1 MRNPR
6 KVYPIDP
13 GVIAVCERHIIRGRD
28 MKWKHSQILTIP
40 VVLAVSAAS
49 CNDAGIPQDPVE
61 AVVESTDDLSVIHL
75 ASSLRQMALDERDT
89 EFLPRRLQLGR
100 TSRTAFGRVADV
112 VGMDDGRFA
121 VLDRM
126 ESRVII
132 FDSVGAVVSSFGRS
146 GEGPGEFVAP
156 WALGYSSGMFVV
168 WEGNVMRTFTL
179 MTEDGRVHD
188 IRTNPIEGDW
198 IRHIFR
204 QPSKHFDDGQ
214 HGPEEIT
221 HRLRSDPAQRG
232 WIQIVQQ
239 DERPLLQDR
248 ADSIRPRSHVVR
260 FHHAGDAVDTLAVL
274 DGPLTYRE
282 RSIPKGFVR
291 EYAQP
296 TFASRPV
303 VAVGDQW
310 VAIGTGDSASVRVA
324 FSNGQRP
331 LSIRWPMT
339 GEEVTLQD
347 KRNHIEWLIENG
359 IATSEEFAG
368 VYRASSPSRIEQEI
382 AAGIDREYW
391 PAVVPEITAMWGGGR
406 CLLLAGFA
414 SDDTPFGE
422 SSRMV
427 LVNVYDPEELQA
439 IRIPRGRRVRDVA
452 GTNLFA
458 LFKTDRG
465 EWLVESYELPF
476 SCDAGR

>member
-1 MRNPR
+1 MT
-6 KVYPIDP
+6 YTHYQ
-13 GVIAVCERHIIRGRD
+13 IA
-28 MKWKHSQILTIP
+28 IL
-40 VVLAVSAAS
+40 VVLAIAVAS
-49 CNDAGIPQDPVE
+49 CKAPVTPQDPVE
-61 AVVESTDDLSVIHL
+61 VVVESTDDLSVISL
-75 ASSLRQMALDERDT
+75 GSSLRQMALDERDT
-89 EFLPRRLQLGR
+89 ELLPRRVQLGR

-112 VGMDDGRFA
+112 VGMGDGRFA

-126 ESRVII
+126 ESRVLVY
-132 FDSVGAVVSSFGRS
+132 DSAGAVVSSFGRS

-179 MTEDGRVHD
+179 MTEDGQVHD
-188 IRTNPIEGDW
+188 IRTKPIEGDW

-204 QPSKHFDDGQ
+204 QPSKYFDDGQ

-221 HRLRSDPAQRG
+221 HRLRSDPAQSG
-232 WIQIVQQ
+232 WIQLVQE
-239 DERPLLQDR
+239 DERPLLQER
-248 ADSIRPRSHVVR
+248 ADSIRPRAHVVR
-260 FHHAGDAVDTLAVL
+260 FHLASDAVDTLAVL

-282 RSIPKGFVR
+282 TNTPEGFVR

-310 VAIGTGDSASVRVA
+310 VAIGTGDSASVRVV
-324 FSNGQRP
+324 FSDGQRP
-331 LSIRWPMT
+331 LSIRWPKT
-339 GEEVTLQD
+339 REELTLQD
-347 KRNHIEWLIENG
+347 KRNHIEWLIQNG
-359 IATSEEFAG
+359 IAISAEFAK
-368 VYRASSPSRIEQEI
+368 VYKATSPSRLEQEV
-382 AAGIDREYW
+382 AAGIAREYW
-391 PAVVPEITAMWGGGR
+391 PDAIPEITAIWGGGR

-414 SDDTPFGE
+414 SADTPFGE

-427 LVNVYDPEELQA
+427 VVNVYDPEESQA

-452 GTNLFA
+452 GKRLFA

-476 SCDAGR
+476 SCQVAS